1 MRAIR
6 AIAINTFREAIR
18 DRILYLFVGFAVVL
32 ILSTKLFGML
42 TVGDETKIVKD
53 IGLASMQFFSMLI
66 AVMMSMLLVSREVET
81 RTVFNILAKPVRR
94 WQFLLGKYLG
104 LVAIVAANLFFITV
118 VLSVMVVVY
127 ERQFDPMLFFA
138 AAMTLLEMLV
148 LAAFAILFAVLTN
161 PILGSLMTLAVFV
174 VGHMSADLWLLTR
187 QLPGAMARHVIAVV
201 YYLIPNL
208 ERFDFRTEVVHDLPI
223 PMASVGWAFV
233 YAFAFVA
240 AVLFLANLKFRS
252 KDLK

>member
-6 AIAINTFREAIR
+6 AIAANTFREAIR
-18 DRILYLFVGFAVVL
+18 DRILYLFVGFAVVMV
-32 ILSTKLFGML
+32 LSTKLFGML

-66 AVMMSMLLVSREVET
+66 AVMMSMILISREVDN

-94 WQFLLGKYLG
+94 WQFILGKYLG
-104 LVAIVAANLFFITV
+104 LVAIVAANLLLITF
-118 VLSVMVVVY
+118 VLMVVVLITTG
-127 ERQFDPMLFFA
+127 EFDMMLLFA
-138 AAMTLLEMLV
+138 GAMTLLEMLV
-148 LAAFAILFAVLTN
+148 LAAFATLFAVLTR

-187 QLPGAMARHVIAVV
+187 QLPGALTRAVIAVV
-201 YYLIPNL
+201 YYLLPNL
-208 ERFDFRTEVVHDLPI
+208 ERFNFRTEVVHDLSI
-223 PMASVGWAFV
+223 PAATVGWAFL

-240 AVLFLANLKFRS
+240 VVLFLANLRFQG